1 MQHLLVQIAPL
12 TNFDAGVFN
21 LLRFIDV
28 FLGWFPQL
36 FNAFWGGKWKKI
48 QENRWKSDKLFPIF
62 FGVSFLVDEFSVIFP
77 HLTGHLWCVWK
88 ISRCEGNEIVKEM
101 QRGKASFPTINLP
114 WFQGGKIFDF
124 LKGRKEGIQFCTEFV
139 LFWRERCSGF
149 GNAEEWDIHRCG
161 NPQVKSSQNRVAKK
175 WISH

>member
-1 MQHLLVQIAPL
+1 
-12 TNFDAGVFN
+12 
-21 LLRFIDV
+21 
-28 FLGWFPQL
+28 
-36 FNAFWGGKWKKI
+36 
-48 QENRWKSDKLFPIF
+48 
-62 FGVSFLVDEFSVIFP
+62 
-77 HLTGHLWCVWK
+77 
-88 ISRCEGNEIVKEM
+88 M